1 MLFFR
6 SFSFHD
12 CFCVWL
18 CHICSHWMVPFLDM
32 YHSIM
37 YICTCDM
44 LHVSQWEI
52 SCSLCCQIHNK
63 YGLHFVLYVPIHC
76 IWSIVLWCFYRMYIS
91 LTSRHFF
98 SLFSSFYLSICSSIF
113 LPAQFLSVMTC
124 WWFILA
130 VQWCKNGHMTAAIR
144 FKYIGRTLRR
154 RMKVK

>member
-12 CFCVWL
+12 GFCVWL

-44 LHVSQWEI
+44 LHVSEWEI
-52 SCSLCCQIHNK
+52 SCSLCCQIHNT

-98 SLFSSFYLSICSSIF
+98 SLFSSFYLSICSSIC
-113 LPAQFLSVMTC
+113 LPAQFLSVSLWPSLCNDLLMVH
-124 WWFILA
+124 ISSSM
-130 VQWCKNGHMTAAIR
+130 VQKWSHDCCH
-144 FKYIGRTLRR
+144 YI
-154 RMKVK
+154 